1 MEIKKLKKRLMKEEI
16 RRRYPNRARN
26 RWIGAIVVVLL
37 LAGGIGLYHH
47 KRDDLL
53 QARYE
58 EALELMRAGSYEEA
72 IGVFTR
78 IHEGRPDS
86 KLAPQA
92 LFHRGEILNITLKQ
106 YEEALIAYLQLLKEY
121 PNADLA
127 LRSQQRVAEIYK
139 HRLQDNSSA
148 IVAYQNLLDMGT
160 SRQARARY
168 EIADS
173 YFKLNNFEQARIE
186 FEGFLEEHPD
196 SEKVPEVTY
205 RLGVCLSIEGE
216 LQESEEVL
224 RRVVETW
231 PEAPYTVEAR
241 FALAEV
247 LEEQERLTES
257 LTVFEKLKGEYPN
270 PQALEKKL
278 SQVRE
283 RIRKKKKAI

>member
-1 MEIKKLKKRLMKEEI
+1 MLKEEI

-26 RWIGAIVVVLL
+26 RWIGAVLVVLL
-37 LAGGIGLYHH
+37 LAGGAGLYYH

-58 EALELMRAGSYEEA
+58 EAMELMRAGSYDES
-72 IGVFTR
+72 IGLFSA

-92 LFHRGEILNITLKQ
+92 LFHRGEILNISLKK
-106 YEEALIAYLQLLKEY
+106 YEEALVAYLQLLKEY
-121 PNADLA
+121 PNDAMA
-127 LRSQQRVAEIYK
+127 LRSQRRVAEIYK

-160 SRQARARY
+160 TEPAESQY

-186 FEGFLEEHPD
+186 FEGFLREHPE
-196 SEKVPEVTY
+196 SPRIAEVTY
-205 RLGVCLSIEGE
+205 RIGVCLSIEGE
-216 LQESEEVL
+216 LEKSEEVL
-224 RRVVETW
+224 RRVVESW
-231 PEAPYTVEAR
+231 PEAPYAIEAR

-247 LEEQERLTES
+247 LEEQERLKES
-257 LTVFEKLKGEYPN
+257 LRIFEQLQGIYPN
-270 PQALEKKL
+270 PQALEKKI

-283 RIRKKKKAI
+283 RIKKKKKAI